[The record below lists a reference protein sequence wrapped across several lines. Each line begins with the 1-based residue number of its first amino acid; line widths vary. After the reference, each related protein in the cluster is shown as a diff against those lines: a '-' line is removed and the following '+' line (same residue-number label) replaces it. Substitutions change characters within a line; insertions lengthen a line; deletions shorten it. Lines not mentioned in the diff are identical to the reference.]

1 MSCLRN
7 LKAVVLQNDIHE
19 KQWKARVALDQSN
32 NDPAGRA
39 EQLKESPG
47 ERWELLTA
55 TEDLLSPHFCL
66 TPTEPRL
73 AKLYTDEKIAG
84 ETEKALIKEGGG
96 WIWD

>member
-47 ERWELLTA
+47 ER
-55 TEDLLSPHFCL
+55 
-66 TPTEPRL
+66 
-73 AKLYTDEKIAG
+73 
-84 ETEKALIKEGGG
+84 
-96 WIWD
+96 